1 MKRLRILF
9 LFIIVLGLV
18 LYFLLKTKGGNNK
31 NQISASG
38 TIEITEVEV
47 SSKVSGRIESLLADE
62 GDSVVKDQVLIRLE
76 DKELQAQLKQVEA
89 AYQVSLA
96 QLSQSRS
103 SLDNLKTNLDRIK
116 ELFKAGSAT
125 RQQLDDMETKYDVA
139 KDQFNLTSH
148 LTEQNKATIE
158 LIKTNIENS
167 IIKSP
172 IDGLVL
178 SKNTEM
184 GEVVL
189 PGNSVLT
196 LGDLSRPWVK
206 IYIKE
211 TDLGKVKLGQK
222 AEVKIDTY
230 PDKVFEGKVTYI
242 SSQAE
247 FTPRNIQTK
256 EERVKLVFGIKV
268 SLDNPL
274 QILKPGM
281 PADVSLL
288 KE

>member
-38 TIEITEVEV
+38 TIEITEVEI
-47 SSKVSGRIESLLADE
+47 SSKVSGRIENLLVDE

-96 QLSQSRS
+96 QLSQSSS

-189 PGNSVLT
+189 PGSSLLT
-196 LGDLSRPWVK
+196 LGDLSKPWVK

-230 PDKVFEGKVTYI
+230 PDKVFEGRVTYI
-242 SSQAE
+242 SNQAE
-247 FTPRNIQTK
+247 FTPKNIQTK

>member
-1 MKRLRILF
+1 MKKFRILF
-9 LFIIVLGLV
+9 LIIIVVGLV
-18 LYFLLKTKGGNNK
+18 LYFLLKTKGEKNK

-38 TIEITEVEV
+38 TIEITEVEI
-47 SSKVSGRIESLLADE
+47 SSKLSGRIEKLWVDE
-62 GDSVVKDQVLIRLE
+62 GDSVTKEQVLIELE
-76 DKELQAQLKQVEA
+76 KKELQAQLKQAEA

-96 QLSQSRS
+96 QLSQSKS
-103 SLDNLKTNLDRIK
+103 SLDNLKTNLERIK
-116 ELFKAGSAT
+116 ELYKAGSAT
-125 RQQLDDMETKYDVA
+125 QQQLDDLETKYQVA
-139 KDQFNLTSH
+139 KDQFNLVTH
-148 LTEQNKATIE
+148 FTEQNKATID
-158 LIKTNIENS
+158 LVKTNLENS

-172 IDGLVL
+172 ISGLVL
-178 SKNTEM
+178 SKNAEV

-189 PGNSVLT
+189 PGVSLLT
-196 LGDLSRPWVK
+196 LGNLSKPWVK

-247 FTPRNIQTK
+247 FTPKNIQTK